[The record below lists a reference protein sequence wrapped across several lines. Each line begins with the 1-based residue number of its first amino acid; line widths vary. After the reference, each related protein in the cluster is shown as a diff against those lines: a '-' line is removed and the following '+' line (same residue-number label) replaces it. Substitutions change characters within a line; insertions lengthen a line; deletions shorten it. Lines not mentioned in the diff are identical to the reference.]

1 MSQSYTFQLDVN
13 DDGKTHVTITA
24 HQGNSAERTVELREY
39 SLGCRFPGSDFEMTA
54 QASSAGQMVVIG
66 RNEVPSQSLL
76 QRMGVGR
83 KK

>member
-1 MSQSYTFQLDVN
+1 MSQSYEFLLEVN
-13 DDGKTHVTITA
+13 DDGKARVTFTA
-24 HQGNSAERTVELREY
+24 HQGSLADKPQELREY
-39 SLGCRFPGSDFEMTA
+39 SIGCKFPGSDFEMTA
-54 QASSAGQMVVIG
+54 QASQAGQMFVVG